1 MRFVTFPSLAAA
13 AAAALVLSSATT
25 AQGGHARIWLQTD
38 SAPLLVRGSG
48 FDDNRRVTVRVYLE
62 KGAPLEKVGRS
73 SDTGAVV
80 MRFASAPTGSCGV
93 TGLSARD
100 SLGRAAFWKAPPRL
114 CGTQPAD
121 PGQ

>member
-1 MRFVTFPSLAAA
+1 VSTPSLAAA
-13 AAAALVLSSATT
+13 CAAALVLSSGVA
-25 AQGGHARIWLQTD
+25 AHGGHARVWLQTD

-48 FDDNRRVTVRVYLE
+48 FDANRRVTVQVYLE
-62 KGAPLEKVGRS
+62 KGAPLEKAGRS
-73 SDTGAVV
+73 SETGTVV

-100 SLGRAAFWKAPPRL
+100 SLGRTAFWKAPPRL
-114 CGTQPAD
+114 CGTQPAN